1 MWLIKKKKSTTSIA
15 PAEEVSCS
23 TTPIEDIDTPSTSP
37 VKNTELEDINDIHQK
52 EIQKEIF
59 STFSASINALV
70 EKVTLLNTE
79 VAHTKGKLDVLESY
93 ATKIICTLIVTI
105 FTMIGYYITKVI
117 PNINKTE
124 AEIEKL
130 KIEMSTHKE
139 YYHGNKFYPDKNSQN
154 GTGNK

>member
-1 MWLIKKKKSTTSIA
+1 MWLIKKKKSTTNIA
-15 PAEEVSCS
+15 PTESVSCS
-23 TTPIEDIDTPSTSP
+23 TTPIEDMDTPSTSP
-37 VKNTELEDINDIHQK
+37 VKNMELEDINDIHQK
-52 EIQKEIF
+52 EII
-59 STFSASINALV
+59 SAYPASLSALA

-117 PNINKTE
+117 PNINETE

-139 YYHGNKFYPDKNSQN
+139 YYHSDKFYPDKNSQN